1 MLDTLLISTH
11 LYFYKRIKRKIIIYE
26 RSNEEKVEVTNKA
39 QSIKENYEWRLS
51 KTQTLVI

>member
-39 QSIKENYEWRLS
+39 QSIKENYE
-51 KTQTLVI
+51 